1 MDEQEINDLINDLDR
16 DDESFQ
22 LLDEEDF
29 EILKGDGEEQ

>member
-1 MDEQEINDLINDLDR
+1 MEKEINDLINDLDR

-29 EILKGDGEEQ
+29 EIMKGQGEDQ